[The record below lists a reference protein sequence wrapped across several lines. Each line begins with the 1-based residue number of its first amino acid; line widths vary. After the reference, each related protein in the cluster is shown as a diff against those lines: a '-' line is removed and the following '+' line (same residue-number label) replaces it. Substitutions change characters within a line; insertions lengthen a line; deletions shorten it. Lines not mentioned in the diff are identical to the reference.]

1 MDNTA
6 TDLFNLLVSRD
17 YTVKTLNS
25 QGKPVVKPEDAE
37 MFSFD
42 FETKNNNYGT
52 VVILL
57 DDENNFEC
65 YYGDNVGK
73 NIEGE
78 DKDTWYDFLLQLKT
92 FATRNLLSFNLKD
105 LDKLKYSMQGMAA
118 INEGLF
124 EGWNGTKHTSYN
136 NKPGTTRLKIV
147 HSKAIEEGEQ
157 RFRNIEKLYVENAEG
172 ERFKLP
178 FTSLVAGR
186 AMARHVAEGG
196 TPYDVFGLHIV
207 ETVREANVLAKFTQ
221 ATRAIT
227 EEDGEQFDVVEAG
240 RERYK
245 TLRQRLKSLAGKR
258 GYHAYKEN
266 WNPATIDEGVADMDK
281 LHKMF
286 TRETIDSRIEE
297 AFPFLAAQLAE
308 AGFANKLSPSGKV
321 PVGLYTFV
329 YSVVDPSRVQFIA
342 NSAEKRGMA
351 VIAKGKNKLRIDGD
365 AMQHS
370 SLIYSLQQLGVEGEV
385 KEKHTAQMDEG
396 IYKKGKIAFKI
407 AKGVLKYLPPVLIG
421 TYLAVQDAEQQE
433 KRDAEQKAGYAQ
445 QLQQP
450 EQTKESTMK
459 EFDKFASWADHVTEG
474 TWAWPRNDDQSVNMD
489 MIKELAEIFQSPIPA
504 GEDAMHAA
512 SVLYNYIGD
521 DELFDSLAE
530 EAEENGPNADVR
542 DVVLNFLNTTE
553 GWEDIGEALS
563 NELSSG
569 NFNEAEDFGARGMNK
584 YGMSAV
590 KGPDG
595 FYALVNGKV
604 VAGPFDSLEE
614 LKAYQEEELNKD
626 VNEQLDIDSGEE
638 QRKVERDS
646 MLEMNAWRKLAGMQE
661 KVYEDFTAFQEPQQQ
676 VTENFSDTPL
686 RDREDYLEKSK
697 ALYDLL
703 RDPSLFDDEE
713 AQQAIQQRILRL
725 NDEARE
731 MGLIEMSETEYA
743 SKLEQDIL
751 EDWGSS
757 DGTVLVKG
765 IDDAIEKHGLN
776 PDVIR
781 QAAES
786 LAEFYG
792 EDMGYGDDIE
802 AATDAVL
809 DTWARRSEIGKR
821 LAKLFSEDL
830 DEADAGKFGQQDD
843 EIIDPDQIV
852 PGDAGPDG
860 GMADPEAANKKQMDE
875 APRSEQLPPGYSR
888 VGPRGVLVGPSGNLS
903 NWRDPNMDPDYWA
916 RDNMTKY
923 DMDAD
928 NEWDEIENWLT
939 SGSYKAGND
948 LRRSMMLKKYGLDQ
962 GVTPEK
968 LAKARAKAD
977 AIKKASQDKEDK
989 FYKDME
995 IARILGRD
1003 AGSTADLERNRA
1015 ETEKELAGLRKN
1027 AGLATSIKATPLSKT
1042 GSKGSV
1048 NVGQGWSDQM
1058 DINDLDRVSAKYG
1071 TSPASDQ
1078 TAALAHQEREFAPG
1092 SDEAWDQYVA
1102 KHGSKSKV
1110 PTTRKMGMD
1119 VMDLGLKG
1127 ESKVSEAGKPDYLD
1141 LDKDGNK
1148 KEPMKQAAKD
1158 AEKKGDKELDERS
1171 LTKGEEKKREKYV
1184 KGMKKSKADFS
1195 KRYGKR
1201 GEEVM
1206 YATATKMAKE
1216 SEGATNVFGKGIYES
1231 LTELED
1237 DLDIALGNGITATS
1251 QLDKPKNSVGMIEP
1265 DDIIGVAGSLDAGE
1279 PEGVAGSLDAG
1290 EPGVEKNLGD
1300 KIADKGA
1307 ELSATINKALSDIK
1321 RLAGMGN

>member
-1 MDNTA
+1 MDSTA
-6 TDLFNLLVSRD
+6 NDLFNLLVSRD
-17 YTVKTLNS
+17 YTVKTLDS
-25 QGKPVVKPEDAE
+25 QGKPVVSPGEAQ

-57 DDENNFEC
+57 DDESNFEC

-73 NIEGE
+73 NMEGD
-78 DKDTWYDFLLQLKT
+78 DKDAWYDFLAQLKN
-92 FATRNLLSFNLKD
+92 FATRNLLTFSLKNLN
-105 LDKLKYSMQGMAA
+105 KLKYSMQGMAA

-196 TPYDVFGLHIV
+196 TPYDVFGQHI
-207 ETVREANVLAKFTQ
+207 TDIVREANVLSKFTR
-221 ATRAIT
+221 ATQRIN
-227 EEDGEQFDVVEAG
+227 EDDDQFEVVEAG

-245 TLRQRLKSLAGKR
+245 TLRHRLKSLAGKR
-258 GYHAYKEN
+258 GYHAYKEE
-266 WNPATIDEGVADMDK
+266 WNPAEIEEDAEALNTLRGQ
-281 LHKMF
+281 F
-286 TRETIDSRIEE
+286 TRETIDQRIEE
-297 AFPFLAAQLAE
+297 ALPYIMKQINE

-396 IYKKGKIAFKI
+396 VYKKGKIAFKI

-450 EQTKESTMK
+450 EQTKESQMK
-459 EFDKFASWADHVTEG
+459 EFNQFSQWAEQVTEG
-474 TWAWPRNDDQSVNMD
+474 TWAIPDDEAK
-489 MIKELAEIFQSPIPA
+489 IKQLKNILAEPLPV
-504 GEDAMHAA
+504 GTDAMNATG
-512 SVLYNYIGD
+512 VLYDIIGD

-530 EAEENGPNADVR
+530 LANDDPEADARPVIQHWIEEYSDSYPGLEDLAAR
-542 DVVLNFLNTTE
+542 VLGSGDELEFE
-553 GWEDIGEALS
+553 EAQ
-563 NELSSG
+563 
-569 NFNEAEDFGARGMNK
+569 DFGARGMNK

-614 LKAYQEEELNKD
+614 LKAYQEGELNKES
-626 VNEQLDIDSGEE
+626 VEEQLDIDTGEE
-638 QRKVERDS
+638 QHKLERDA
-646 MLEMNAWRKLAGMQE
+646 MLEMNLWRKLAGMQE
-661 KVYEDFTAFQEPQQQ
+661 KVYEDFSAFQEPQQQ
-676 VTENFSDTPL
+676 VEEGFSDTPL
-686 RDREDYLEKSK
+686 RDKEDYLEKSK

-725 NDEARE
+725 NDEARK

-765 IDDAIEKHGLN
+765 IDDAIEKYGLN

-781 QAAES
+781 QTAES
-786 LAEFYG
+786 LAEVYA
-792 EDMGYGDDIE
+792 EDMGYGDDID
-802 AATDAVL
+802 AATDAVI
-809 DTWARRSEIGKR
+809 DTWTRRSELGKR
-821 LAKLFSEDL
+821 LAKLFSEEVDETNASDL
-830 DEADAGKFGQQDD
+830 GKEGVDWFAPADTEPYNPERDDPRDDPNYGFDRKPTKPQPTIAPGAKKTQEANAGKFGAADGND
-843 EIIDPDQIV
+843 EEAEQIV
-852 PGDAGPDG
+852 PG
-860 GMADPEAANKKQMDE
+860 
-875 APRSEQLPPGYSR
+875 
-888 VGPRGVLVGPSGNLS
+888 
-903 NWRDPNMDPDYWA
+903 
-916 RDNMTKY
+916 
-923 DMDAD
+923 
-928 NEWDEIENWLT
+928 
-939 SGSYKAGND
+939 
-948 LRRSMMLKKYGLDQ
+948 
-962 GVTPEK
+962 
-968 LAKARAKAD
+968 
-977 AIKKASQDKEDK
+977 
-989 FYKDME
+989 
-995 IARILGRD
+995 
-1003 AGSTADLERNRA
+1003 
-1015 ETEKELAGLRKN
+1015 
-1027 AGLATSIKATPLSKT
+1027 
-1042 GSKGSV
+1042 
-1048 NVGQGWSDQM
+1048 
-1058 DINDLDRVSAKYG
+1058 
-1071 TSPASDQ
+1071 ASD
-1078 TAALAHQEREFAPG
+1078 
-1092 SDEAWDQYVA
+1092 
-1102 KHGSKSKV
+1102 
-1110 PTTRKMGMD
+1110 
-1119 VMDLGLKG
+1119 
-1127 ESKVSEAGKPDYLD
+1127 SE
-1141 LDKDGNK
+1141 
-1148 KEPMKQAAKD
+1148 

-1184 KGMKKSKADFS
+1184 KGMKKSKEDFK

-1216 SEGATNVFGKGIYES
+1216 GEGETTGGTNVFGKGIYES

-1251 QLDKPKNSVGMIEP
+1251 QLDKPENPVDMIEP
-1265 DDIIGVAGSLDAGE
+1265 DEIATTDVPVGIPTDMDIEIVEPAAEERNIGDQ
-1279 PEGVAGSLDAG
+1279 
-1290 EPGVEKNLGD
+1290 
-1300 KIADKGA
+1300 IADKGA
-1307 ELSATINKALSDIK
+1307 ELSAQINSAIADIK